1 MRRVLKGIIPPSQK
15 SPARGADP
23 PSLGGA
29 LRREATGAPNASGR
43 ATGAPNASRLHKARV
58 ARRSH
63 VERRL
68 LSSKIKIGALCQQ
81 RHEGADQRA
90 QAGHDCR
97 AKSAVSAENPE
108 QLELTARRQVR
119 DVVLALDV
127 RTQSTA

>member
-43 ATGAPNASRLHKARV
+43 TTGASNASRLHKAR
-58 ARRSH
+58 RSSSH

-81 RHEGADQRA
+81 RHEGAD
-90 QAGHDCR
+90 
-97 AKSAVSAENPE
+97 
-108 QLELTARRQVR
+108 
-119 DVVLALDV
+119 
-127 RTQSTA
+127 